1 MIFITTF
8 NKDIYEICGRNLL
21 ESFVKTENNLNHK
34 LAVFF
39 EDNDDPHTIYVP
51 DWLAEWNG
59 YANIKLRVSGP

>member
-39 EDNDDPHTIYVP
+39 EDND
-51 DWLAEWNG
+51 
-59 YANIKLRVSGP
+59 NISYR